1 MQHPAR
7 TLALLLLVLA
17 APARATNE
25 TPPSGTQFNMSLGG
39 LVNIKLKNANGCTF
53 DFMAMA
59 ADPGIVSF
67 SRDAGTDLKG
77 ATIAVEAVGVGSTII
92 TVMSFNGTC
101 PMATHTYPVTVDA
114 DWNALAK
121 DFDKLAK
128 AEFKEFKLG
137 VNLAFKDYGAALSGL
152 NVQYKDGAL
161 DDEGLQDGFHLA
173 AVDLRRDWT
182 LLAALS
188 YADVIGG
195 GTQILADAAAEYGDD
210 VPAAFFA
217 GGCGSFDWFQDSV
230 CSKGADFHDAFDK
243 ASKKGIKAF
252 EKSGG
257 PLFGQ
262 WCAVPPVFFG
272 GPLFPAQAM
281 DFPLPQT
288 LTGPLTITT
297 LPARNE
303 AGDDGRILVSGPGV
317 TALSGQL
324 EVSLTWFEAGQAP
337 VVTTLMPEIVD
348 DEWSAEFG
356 GLSAGAYLMATR
368 YADDEAGVE
377 LPLTVLRTQFS
388 F

>member
-1 MQHPAR
+1 MSHTAR
-7 TLALLLLVLA
+7 TLSLLLLVLA
-17 APARATNE
+17 APARATIE
-25 TPPSGTQFNMSLGG
+25 SPPSGTPFNLSLGG
-39 LVNIKLKNANGCTF
+39 WQNIKLKNAGGCTF
-53 DFMAMA
+53 DFTAMA

-67 SRDAGTDLKG
+67 SRDAGTGLTG
-77 ATIAVEAVGVGSTII
+77 ATIAVEAIGVGSTTI

-101 PMATHTYPVTVDA
+101 PPATHTYPVTVEP
-114 DWNALAK
+114 DWFALAK

-128 AEFKEFKLG
+128 SEFKEFKLG
-137 VNLAFKDYGAALSGL
+137 VNLAFKDYKDALLDL

-173 AVDLRRDWT
+173 AVDLRRTWT
-182 LLAALS
+182 VSAGVA
-188 YADVIGG
+188 YANVVGG
-195 GTQILADAAAEYGDD
+195 GTQILADAAAEYGD
-210 VPAAFFA
+210 VPDAFFA

-230 CSKGADFHDAFDK
+230 CSKGADFHDLFDK

-252 EKSGG
+252 EKSGA
-257 PLFGQ
+257 PVLGQ
-262 WCAVPPVFFG
+262 WNALVPLYSG
-272 GPLFPAQAM
+272 GPLHPTQAM

-288 LTGPLTITT
+288 FTGPFTITT
-297 LPARNE
+297 MPARNA

-337 VVTTLMPEIVD
+337 VVMTQTPDIVD
-348 DEWSAEFG
+348 DEWSADFG

-368 YADDEAGVE
+368 YAGDDAAVE
-377 LPLTVLRTQFS
+377 LPVAVLRTQFS